1 MRSTATAVAISILFI
16 TQGVTSET
24 LELDDEDYEALVESG
39 TSIRSSWRII
49 APRGSFGVVI
59 NAQGLHLLTY
69 CSSNSELLSMIM
81 QSVEFSKSTKHIS
94 LDKSALAFS
103 LHTSKNSTL
112 QNVYLNSGL
121 SLSLSLL

>member
-1 MRSTATAVAISILFI
+1 MMMRSTATAVAISILLI

-24 LELDDEDYEALVESG
+24 LELDDEDYQAFVESG
-39 TSIRSSWRII
+39 TSICSSWRII

-81 QSVEFSKSTKHIS
+81 
-94 LDKSALAFS
+94 
-103 LHTSKNSTL
+103 
-112 QNVYLNSGL
+112 
-121 SLSLSLL
+121 

>member
-1 MRSTATAVAISILFI
+1 MMRSTATAVAISILLI

-81 QSVEFSKSTKHIS
+81 
-94 LDKSALAFS
+94 
-103 LHTSKNSTL
+103 
-112 QNVYLNSGL
+112 
-121 SLSLSLL
+121 